1 MRFDEVSE
9 YIRRLVGEGDE
20 LLAWASERSDELDGV
35 VHIDSNSGRLL
46 ELLTRARSPKRILEV
61 GSGAGYS
68 ALWFMKGMPPNGI
81 LDAIEQN
88 HSIVEALEA
97 TIKKAGL
104 EGRVRI
110 HQGQALEMLPKM
122 KRPYDIVFIDA
133 KKEEYP
139 NYLEEALRLSRPR
152 SIILADNMLWGGAA
166 VRGEKSEGT
175 QGIIEYTKRIFND
188 SRLSSLIVPLGD
200 GLAVS
205 YRTK

>member
-1 MRFDEVSE
+1 MEV
-9 YIRRLVGEGDE
+9 
-20 LLAWASERSDELDGV
+20 
-35 VHIDSNSGRLL
+35 
-46 ELLTRARSPKRILEV
+46 
-61 GSGAGYS
+61 
-68 ALWFMKGMPPNGI
+68 
-81 LDAIEQN
+81 
-88 HSIVEALEA
+88 
-97 TIKKAGL
+97 
-104 EGRVRI
+104 
-110 HQGQALEMLPKM
+110 LPKM

>member
-104 EGRVRI
+104 KG
-110 HQGQALEMLPKM
+110 
-122 KRPYDIVFIDA
+122 
-133 KKEEYP
+133 
-139 NYLEEALRLSRPR
+139 
-152 SIILADNMLWGGAA
+152 
-166 VRGEKSEGT
+166 
-175 QGIIEYTKRIFND
+175 
-188 SRLSSLIVPLGD
+188 
-200 GLAVS
+200 
-205 YRTK
+205 